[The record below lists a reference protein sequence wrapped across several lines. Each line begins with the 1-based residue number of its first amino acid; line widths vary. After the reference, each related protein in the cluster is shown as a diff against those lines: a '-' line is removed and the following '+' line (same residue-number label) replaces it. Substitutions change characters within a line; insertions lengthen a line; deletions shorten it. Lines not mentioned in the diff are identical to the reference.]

1 MACYCD
7 DIRYTCNIGPTG
19 TQSFVAVGR
28 KAMLDFLLPVLDVTE
43 SMSVV
48 ESFAFR
54 NEEARATVACF
65 VKHKATGHVLSGKY
79 RQVVRFRDGGIA
91 QIDEFH
97 DAARIAA
104 FCKLVAVEATS
115 QEAAGD

>member
-1 MACYCD
+1 MDAAHLAWGNRDMEALVACYCD

-19 TQSFVAVGR
+19 TQPFIAVGK
-28 KAMLDFLLPVLDVTE
+28 KAMLDFLLPVLDVTV

-65 VKHKATGHVLSGKY
+65 VKHNATGHVLSGNT
-79 RQVVRFRDGGIA
+79 FRSSVFA
-91 QIDEFH
+91 S
-97 DAARIAA
+97 ARLRKSMNFTPPLA
-104 FCKLVAVEATS
+104 
-115 QEAAGD
+115 